1 MRNLELLRS
10 FPLLELD
17 GTEEPFCLTVDC
29 DCGTVYTATAAG
41 ITGFQPSSQEVS
53 CICTPVMQIAS
64 ETCAVR
70 LKLKE
75 KKIHTDESWGTNGPS
90 WYASDQK

>member
-10 FPLLELD
+10 FPVLELG

-29 DCGTVYTATAAG
+29 DCGVVYTATASQ
-41 ITGFQPSSQEVS
+41 ITGFQPANQEVS
-53 CICTPVMQIAS
+53 CMCTTDMQIAS
-64 ETCAVR
+64 EICAVR

-75 KKIHTDESWGTNGPS
+75 KKMHID
-90 WYASDQK
+90 

>member
-29 DCGTVYTATAAG
+29 DCGIVYTATATG

-53 CICTPVMQIAS
+53 CICTSGMQIAS
-64 ETCAVR
+64 EMCAVG

-75 KKIHTDESWGTNGPS
+75 KEVHTKEPWVTGHSAPKSINP
-90 WYASDQK
+90 

>member
-17 GTEEPFCLTVDC
+17 RTEEPFCLTVDC
-29 DCGTVYTATAAG
+29 DCGIVYTATAAG
-41 ITGFQPSSQEVS
+41 IIGFQPSSQEVS
-53 CICTPVMQIAS
+53 CIRTPGMQIAS
-64 ETCAVR
+64 ERCDVR

-75 KKIHTDESWGTNGPS
+75 KKIYTNESGVTGHNFSPQV
-90 WYASDQK
+90 D

>member
-29 DCGTVYTATAAG
+29 DCGVVYIATATG

-53 CICTPVMQIAS
+53 CKCTPGMQIYS
-64 ETCAVR
+64 GTCAMR
-70 LKLKE
+70 L
-75 KKIHTDESWGTNGPS
+75 S
-90 WYASDQK
+90 

>member
-10 FPLLELD
+10 FPLLELH

-29 DCGTVYTATAAG
+29 DCGVVYTATATG

-53 CICTPVMQIAS
+53 CIHVCTPGMQIAS
-64 ETCAVR
+64 EMCAMR
-70 LKLKE
+70 LRLKE
-75 KKIHTDESWGTNGPS
+75 KKIPMSYG
-90 WYASDQK
+90 

>member
-29 DCGTVYTATAAG
+29 DCGVVYTATATG

-53 CICTPVMQIAS
+53 CMSTPGMQIYS
-64 ETCAVR
+64 GTCAMR

-75 KKIHTDESWGTNGPS
+75 KKNWSFSH
-90 WYASDQK
+90 